1 MARVSQPV
9 LPLLPGAARSVGP
22 SVGLVEG
29 PDGGVVLVFGLVTH
43 AWAAGDE
50 LARRFAAVQLVTTRL
65 ASQTEVAGGFAVD
78 TSTVFR
84 WMRAY
89 AQAGTGGLLRERTG
103 PRGPSKLTGPVTEQI
118 RVLRG

>member
-50 LARRFAAVQLVTTRL
+50 LARRLAAVQLVTTMSRPVPSPTKTDAL
-65 ASQTEVAGGFAVD
+65 SAATTARADLSACQAEQAARSRRPPDQMVAG
-78 TSTVFR
+78 
-84 WMRAY
+84 
-89 AQAGTGGLLRERTG
+89 LREEPCTHST
-103 PRGPSKLTGPVTEQI
+103 RGS
-118 RVLRG
+118 